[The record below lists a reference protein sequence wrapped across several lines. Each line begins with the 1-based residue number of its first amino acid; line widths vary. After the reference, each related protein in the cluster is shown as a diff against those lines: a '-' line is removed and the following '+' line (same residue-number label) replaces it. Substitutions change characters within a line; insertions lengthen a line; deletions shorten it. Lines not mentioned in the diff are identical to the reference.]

1 MELQKISAI
10 GFTASQKTKLILSH
24 HQLYGN
30 NCKQNKEYQSDPMN
44 FYAISK
50 QKAENIV
57 IKLKN
62 SLILRVNFVEKGT
75 ANKGF
80 VIGLL

>member
-1 MELQKISAI
+1 MDLQLLK
-10 GFTASQKTKLILSH
+10 KTKLIFISSD
-24 HQLYGN
+24 QLYGN

-62 SLILRVNFVEKGT
+62 SLILRVNFVGKGT
-75 ANKGF
+75 ANKREFHRLGYYD
-80 VIGLL
+80 L